1 MKIGV
6 VGAGISGL
14 AISLAAEK
22 AGHEVVI
29 FESESDI
36 GGRMSSIRFGPYI
49 LDIGFHVL
57 HLSLIHIS
65 EPTRPY

>member
-36 GGRMSSIRFGPYI
+36 GGRMSSIRFGQY
-49 LDIGFHVL
+49 
-57 HLSLIHIS
+57 LSLIHI
-65 EPTRPY
+65 

>member
-36 GGRMSSIRFGPYI
+36 GGGKCPLLYVSA
-49 LDIGFHVL
+49 L
-57 HLSLIHIS
+57 
-65 EPTRPY
+65 T